1 MVLSLSLTSIE
12 ALWFLPLVLPICIW
26 VAFSDL
32 RAMRIPN
39 TAVLALTGVFLVVGL
54 VLVLGL
60 GAWSFETYLWRLAAL
75 GIVLVIGFVITSL
88 GMVGAGDAKFAAAMA
103 PFVAPGDGMFF
114 LLLFALVLI
123 GSWLTHRT
131 AGRIPAL
138 RRATADW
145 ASWDQ
150 GKLFP
155 MGVALAGA
163 LAIYLALGV
172 AAGL

>member
-1 MVLSLSLTSIE
+1 MTLSLTFSE
-12 ALWFLPLVLPICIW
+12 AAWFLPFVLPICIW
-26 VAFSDL
+26 VALSDL
-32 RAMRIPN
+32 REMRIPN
-39 TAVLALTGVFLVVGL
+39 VAVLSLAGVFLLVGL
-54 VLVLGL
+54 IVLP
-60 GAWSFETYLWRLAAL
+60 FETYLWRLAAL

-88 GMVGAGDAKFAAAMA
+88 GLVGAGDAKFAAAMA
-103 PFVAPGDGMFF
+103 PFVAAGDGLFF
-114 LLLFALVLI
+114 LMLFAVVLI

-131 AGRIPAL
+131 AGRVPAL

-163 LAIYLALGV
+163 LAIYLALGLS
-172 AAGL
+172 AGV

>member
-1 MVLSLSLTSIE
+1 MTLSLTFTQ
-12 ALWFLPLVLPICIW
+12 ALWFFPFVLPICIW
-26 VAFSDL
+26 VALSDL

-39 TAVLALTGVFLVVGL
+39 VAVLALAGVFLAVGL
-54 VLVLGL
+54 IVLPLD
-60 GAWSFETYLWRLAAL
+60 AYLWRLAAL
-75 GIVLVIGFVITSL
+75 GIVLLAGFIITSL

-103 PFVAPGDGMFF
+103 PFIAPGDVLFF
-114 LLLFALVLI
+114 LMLFSLVLI

-131 AGRIPAL
+131 AGRVPAL

-163 LAIYLALGV
+163 LAIYLALGLSMG
-172 AAGL
+172 A

>member
-1 MVLSLSLTSIE
+1 MTLSLTFTE
-12 ALWFLPLVLPICIW
+12 ALWFLPLVLPICVW
-26 VAFSDL
+26 VALSDL

-39 TAVLALTGVFLVVGL
+39 VAVLALTGVFLVVGL

-60 GAWSFETYLWRLAAL
+60 QVWTFETYLWRLAAL
-75 GIVLVIGFVITSL
+75 AIVLVIGFVITSL

-103 PFVAPGDGMFF
+103 PFIAPGDALFF
-114 LLLFALVLI
+114 LLLFSLVLI
-123 GSWLTHRT
+123 ASWITHRT
-131 AGRIPAL
+131 AGRVPAL
-138 RRATADW
+138 RRATSDW

-163 LAIYLALGV
+163 LAIYLALGLSS
-172 AAGL
+172 GL

>member
-1 MVLSLSLTSIE
+1 MTLSLTLTE
-12 ALWFLPLVLPICIW
+12 AIWFLPFVLPICVW
-26 VAFSDL
+26 VALSDL

-39 TAVLALTGVFLVVGL
+39 VAVLALAGVFLGIGL

-60 GAWSFETYLWRLAAL
+60 GAWTFETYLWRLAAL
-75 GIVLVIGFVITSL
+75 GIVLVIGFVISSL
-88 GMVGAGDAKFAAAMA
+88 GLVGAGDAKFAAAMA
-103 PFVAPGDGMFF
+103 PFVAPGDGLFF
-114 LLLFALVLI
+114 LMLFALVLI
-123 GSWLTHRT
+123 GSWITHRT
-131 AGRIPAL
+131 AGRVPAL

-163 LAIYLALGV
+163 LAIYLALGL
-172 AAGL
+172 APAL